1 MITQSPQLNLQTKSA
16 PAKHAPAQRRIK
28 VAHLGLGVIG
38 TEAVKAMAAKPWAQI
53 VGSMDVDPAKIGKSM
68 EEITGLISLADVPV
82 YETFEQMMAHA
93 QPDVILHAAGSSAA
107 VSFDQIEPIIRSG
120 ISVVSSC
127 EQLLYPYLREPERSR
142 EINTLCIKHGAGVV
156 GTGVNPG
163 FVMDLLPLCLTG
175 VCKSVQNIEV
185 DRVVNASTRRMQ
197 LQKKIGS
204 GMDPDEFRELFRA
217 GKAGH
222 AGFRESAAL
231 ICHCLG
237 WEKPELTE
245 TCEPMIADHNIRT
258 EFFSV
263 ARGLTCGLHQIVTA
277 HIDGDLRLKM
287 DLKMYLDAAN
297 PHDAIRVTGS
307 PNLNLMLAGGV
318 AGDVATVAAMV
329 NAVPRVIK
337 AGPGLH
343 LMTDLSV
350 PCLS

>member
-1 MITQSPQLNLQTKSA
+1 VITQSAQLSPQTKSVLRV
-16 PAKHAPAQRRIK
+16 PQQRRIK

-38 TEAVKAMAAKPWAQI
+38 VEAVKAMAAKPWAQV
-53 VGSMDVDPAKIGKSM
+53 VGSIDVDPQKVGKSL
-68 EEITGLISLADVPV
+68 EEVTGVLSLADVPV
-82 YETFEQMMAHA
+82 YRTFDEMIAQA
-93 QPDVILHAAGSSAA
+93 QPDVILHAAGSNAA

-127 EQLLYPYLREPERSR
+127 EQLLYPYLREPVRSK
-142 EINTLCIKHGAGVV
+142 EINSLCIKHGAGVV

-163 FVMDLLPLCLTG
+163 FVMDVLPLCLTG
-175 VCKSVQNIEV
+175 VSKSVQSVYVE
-185 DRVVNASTRRMQ
+185 RVVNASTRRMQ

-204 GMDPDEFRELFRA
+204 GMPPEDFRELFRA

-237 WEKPELTE
+237 WTDPDITE
-245 TCEPMIADHNIRT
+245 TCEPVIADHSIRT
-258 EFFSV
+258 EFFAV
-263 ARGLTCGLHQIVTA
+263 MPGATCGLHQIVKA
-277 HIDGDLRLKM
+277 HIDGELRLTM
-287 DLKMYLDAAN
+287 DLKMYLDAEN
-297 PHDAIRVTGS
+297 PHDTIQISGA
-307 PNLNLMLAGGV
+307 PNLKLTMEGGV

-329 NAVPRVIK
+329 NAVPRLLK

-350 PCLS
+350 PCAS